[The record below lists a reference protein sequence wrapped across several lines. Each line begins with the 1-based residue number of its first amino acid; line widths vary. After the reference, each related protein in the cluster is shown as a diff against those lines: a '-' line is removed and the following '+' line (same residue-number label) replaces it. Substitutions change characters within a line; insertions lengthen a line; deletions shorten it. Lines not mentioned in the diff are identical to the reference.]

1 MSLTSS
7 QIIFGY
13 VAYYMNPI
21 YILIFALR
29 LLNIRYYMI
38 QGDHERM
45 NPVIRKLSPNIQTM
59 TIKKINGREMNE
71 GMFWSKNAIG
81 FINVVGYEVTIHIL
95 SLPHFYKTI
104 MTPDEIVNEAP
115 TSIPSNKIDV
125 YIRNGTYK
133 HIYYVRTQLDITHI
147 SPMGQQL
154 EVIESIE
161 NLYQSS
167 GRATVFIHGKSCTGK
182 SIVGYL
188 PAKKMGANYCHTFN
202 PSEPGDTL
210 SKLLMEINRDCP
222 TVIVM
227 EEIDGILK
235 NVHDNSIRQNSDI
248 PILIRDKSSWCTFLD
263 DMFLYKGL
271 ILILTS
277 NTSKD
282 EIDKMDDAYLRKGR
296 IHETYCMNTKLN
308 MYEN

>member
-1 MSLTSS
+1 
-7 QIIFGY
+7 
-13 VAYYMNPI
+13 
-21 YILIFALR
+21 
-29 LLNIRYYMI
+29 MI
-38 QGDHERM
+38 QGEYERM
-45 NPVIRKLSPNIQTM
+45 APVIRKLSSNIQTM
-59 TIKKINGREMNE
+59 TIKKINGREINE
-71 GMFWSKNAIG
+71 GMFWSKQAIG
-81 FINVVGYEVTIHIL
+81 IINVVGYELTIHMIT
-95 SLPHFYKTI
+95 LPSFYKMI
-104 MTPDEIVNEAP
+104 MKPDEIIIDAP

-125 YIRNGTYK
+125 YIRNGTFK

-154 EVIESIE
+154 DVIESIE
-161 NLYQSS
+161 TVYQSY
-167 GRATVFIHGKSCTGK
+167 GRATVFIHGESCTGK

-188 PAKKMGANYCHTFN
+188 LAKKMGANYCHTFN

-235 NVHDNSIRQNSDI
+235 NIHSNSIHQNSEI

-282 EIDKMDDAYLRKGR
+282 EIDKMDESYLRKGR
-296 IHETYCMNTKLN
+296 IHETYCMITKLN
-308 MYEN
+308 LY

>member
-1 MSLTSS
+1 
-7 QIIFGY
+7 
-13 VAYYMNPI
+13 
-21 YILIFALR
+21 
-29 LLNIRYYMI
+29 
-38 QGDHERM
+38 
-45 NPVIRKLSPNIQTM
+45 
-59 TIKKINGREMNE
+59 
-71 GMFWSKNAIG
+71 
-81 FINVVGYEVTIHIL
+81 
-95 SLPHFYKTI
+95 
-104 MTPDEIVNEAP
+104 
-115 TSIPSNKIDV
+115 
-125 YIRNGTYK
+125 
-133 HIYYVRTQLDITHI
+133 
-147 SPMGQQL
+147 MGQQL

-161 NLYQSS
+161 NVYQTY
-167 GRATVFIHGKSCTGK
+167 GRATVFIHGESCTGK

-188 PAKKMGANYCHTFN
+188 LAKKMGANYCHTFN

-235 NVHDNSIRQNSDI
+235 NIHSNSIHQNSET

-282 EIDKMDDAYLRKGR
+282 DLDNLDVSYLRKGR
-296 IHETYCMNTKLN
+296 IHQTYCMTTKINL
-308 MYEN
+308 YE